1 MTALCR
7 SGKTT
12 SRIWGKWPLSQSL
25 EGDRLHMEKWKDS
38 HRKASQHHEANRANQ
53 FPCWLSGKDSA
64 CNAEDAGLIPGLGR
78 SPGEGNGNPCQYSP
92 LGNPMNSG
100 AWWATVHGGHKVL
113 EMTERLNTTNS
124 NDDT

>member
-64 CNAEDAGLIPGLGR
+64 CNAEDAGLVPG
-78 SPGEGNGNPCQYSP
+78 SEG
-92 LGNPMNSG
+92 
-100 AWWATVHGGHKVL
+100 HGTISRAQCWSLLLAG
-113 EMTERLNTTNS
+113 
-124 NDDT
+124 